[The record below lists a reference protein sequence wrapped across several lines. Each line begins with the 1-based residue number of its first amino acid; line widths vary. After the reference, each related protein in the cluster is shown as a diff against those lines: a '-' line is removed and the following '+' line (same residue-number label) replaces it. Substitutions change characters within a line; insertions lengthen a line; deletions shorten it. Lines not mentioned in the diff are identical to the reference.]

1 MKPHSLLPLALIP
14 IVLLGGVSVA
24 SAHAFLQKAE
34 PAVGS
39 EVSDRPRQVKIWFTE
54 KLEGP
59 LCRIQ
64 VFTTVNQEID
74 QHDCRLDPQ
83 NPALLEVSLP
93 PNLPAGTYQVI
104 WKAVS
109 VDTHTTTGKFTF
121 TVKGV

>member
-1 MKPHSLLPLALIP
+1 MKTNSLL
-14 IVLLGGVSVA
+14 LLGPIGLILFGGVRTG

-39 EVSDRPRQVKIWFTE
+39 VISERPQEVKIWFTE

-64 VFTTVNQEID
+64 VLNAANKQID
-74 QHDCRLDPQ
+74 RHDCRVDPQ
-83 NPALLEVSLP
+83 NPSLLEVSLP
-93 PNLPAGTYQVI
+93 TDLPPGTYQVI

-109 VDTHTTTGKFTF
+109 VDTHTTTGSFTF
-121 TVKGV
+121 TVKG